1 MRIILVFVFML
12 AGCSCDPKVDR
23 SDANAERRHN
33 EMMAE
38 MEAARYDRLEAEKQA
53 LIKKRSD
60 AEHKAFDLEFGR

>member
-1 MRIILVFVFML
+1 MRTTLFCLLLL
-12 AGCSCDPKVDR
+12 AGCSCELKFEK
-23 SDANAERRHN
+23 SEANAERRHD